1 MLVLPLDGADGL
13 PDPTLEVLADLAV
26 SLSRPSRQVVAAVGS
41 GVSTNAGIPDFRGH
55 AGLYAGASKSLSSPT
70 SSPSLSLATLPP
82 FPSSSQL
89 GSPLPSTSSRSV
101 LPSIPQ
107 HGPQRTKR
115 LFSYSSLLDPTS
127 RSQHL
132 QLMAGF
138 HDRARAIR
146 KSLVPSG
153 TGGRSKKGS
162 RKGKE
167 RAVDEGGTGAAPP
180 PTAFHALL
188 HELNRRDQLARV
200 WSQNIDGLEGVAGL
214 EYVDLAS
221 LSPFSGPTAATTA
234 GDDSASDWEAGPASR
249 RPHKRRRLAGPSA
262 VATKEEDQREREKQN
277 RGKVVA
283 LHGTLGEVVCSVCG
297 HRERWKG
304 KHSRAFREGQAV
316 ACGRCEER
324 AATRKRA
331 SKRTTSTSNLSF
343 LRPAVLLYDDPTPSS
358 LSTSAAVSSA
368 LDFDLSSAASPPDF
382 LLVAGTTLRIPGFK
396 GIVKEVSRAVRANGG
411 TCVMVNRETVGN
423 VKEWDGVFDYFCAF
437 LGDTDTFASHMSDFL
452 SAYSP
457 LEPPKS
463 ASSYRDL
470 SPLPTPSSPP
480 PQPSP
485 LFYRSSTSPRPS
497 CTPLPTPPPTSS
509 PQKRPATTSKSSRLP
524 PSSPLRFRS
533 PTPQSSPP
541 PRAAAL
547 ALQLDLDLLTSPQ
560 QRVLG
565 PAFLPSSRA
574 PSPKKRFRHALRP
587 ASLPGQHAPSVS
599 GQEGESIGLAEML
612 REAERECFTPTE
624 GCPGCADGVAA
635 EEDGQVGKRARA
647 MERALGELSA
657 HSSPSPAPTRTAAAL
672 ASCSGTPRSRRTKSA
687 QTGCRVRAWPPRGTL
702 PFVATHQTACEA
714 YHLQLATREQTV
726 EEDPFSQ
733 GKIRSSSKAPPAP
746 WRLAPR
752 DATRSIDSTAT
763 GLCLKLRR
771 STLKPPARRYRA
783 ATIPTGVG
791 RGGVI
796 SVLVSAVVQVGYFGF
811 PLAVLCAAPAPQ

>member
-55 AGLYAGASKSLSSPT
+55 AGL
-70 SSPSLSLATLPP
+70 
-82 FPSSSQL
+82 
-89 GSPLPSTSSRSV
+89 SV

-324 AATRKRA
+324 A
-331 SKRTTSTSNLSF
+331 
-343 LRPAVLLYDDPTPSS
+343 
-358 LSTSAAVSSA
+358 VSSA

-423 VKEWDGVFDYFCAF
+423 VKEWDGVFDYFCASVAPLLPQF
-437 LGDTDTFASHMSDFL
+437 HVSPPLLYTSPDSSANVIAAKATGDHFKKLATPSFL
-452 SAYSP
+452 STALS
-457 LEPPKS
+457 LS
-463 ASSYRDL
+463 HSSI
-470 SPLPTPSSPP
+470 
-480 PQPSP
+480 
-485 LFYRSSTSPRPS
+485 
-497 CTPLPTPPPTSS
+497 
-509 PQKRPATTSKSSRLP
+509 
-524 PSSPLRFRS
+524 
-533 PTPQSSPP
+533 
-541 PRAAAL
+541 
-547 ALQLDLDLLTSPQ
+547 LDLDLLTSPQ

-657 HSSPSPAPTRTAAAL
+657 SADSPSHDKHCPLLALPCPNAYGGCPGVLLGHAAL
-672 ASCSGTPRSRRTKSA
+672 KAHKVCSDGCAFQKVACKRGLGEDGEVRCSFVRSERSA
-687 QTGCRVRAWPPRGTL
+687 HDEVCQW
-702 PFVATHQTACEA
+702 H
-714 YHLQLATREQTV
+714 
-726 EEDPFSQ
+726 
-733 GKIRSSSKAPPAP
+733 
-746 WRLAPR
+746 
-752 DATRSIDSTAT
+752 
-763 GLCLKLRR
+763 
-771 STLKPPARRYRA
+771 
-783 ATIPTGVG
+783 GV
-791 RGGVI
+791 VN
-796 SVLVSAVVQVGYFGF
+796 
-811 PLAVLCAAPAPQ
+811 